1 MIRSL
6 LLVAL
11 ATVAVL
17 SAPIPELPENYED
30 IPSEYKSL
38 IPAEVV
44 EHLKSI
50 TPEEKVILK
59 DVAKG
64 YKDFKSEDDFLNA
77 LKEKSPALHE
87 KASKLHQIVKDKVN
101 ALNEEA
107 KAFVKKAI
115 AEGRKIHAQYLAGEK
130 PSLDTLKATAKT
142 HLDAYKALSQDA
154 KDSIAAQFPILTGFF
169 KNEKVQGI
177 VNQYIN

>member
-1 MIRSL
+1 MIRTL
-6 LLVAL
+6 ALVAL

-17 SAPIPELPENYED
+17 SAPIPELPENYDD
-30 IPSEYKSL
+30 IPEQYKSL

-50 TPEEKVILK
+50 TPEEKAILK
-59 DVAKG
+59 EVAKG
-64 YKDFKSEDDFLNA
+64 YKEYKSEDDFLNA
-77 LKEKSPALHE
+77 VKAKSPALHE
-87 KASKLHQIVKDKVN
+87 KASKLHQLIKDKVN
-101 ALNEEA
+101 SLNDEA

-142 HLDAYKALSQDA
+142 HIEAYKALSQDA
-154 KDSIAAQFPILTGFF
+154 KDSIAKEFPIITGFL
-169 KNEKVQGI
+169 KNEKVQAI
-177 VNQYIN
+177 VGQYVN

>member
-1 MIRSL
+1 MIRATIVFACL
-6 LLVAL
+6 AAVAF
-11 ATVAVL
+11 
-17 SAPIPELPENYED
+17 SAPIPEVPENYED
-30 IPSEYKSL
+30 IPAEYKSL
-38 IPAEVV
+38 IPAEVA

-50 TPEEKVILK
+50 TPEEKAILK

-101 ALNEEA
+101 SLNDEA

-142 HLDAYKALSQDA
+142 HIEAYKGLSQDA
-154 KDSIAAQFPILTGFF
+154 KDSISKEFPILTGFF
-169 KNEKVQGI
+169 KNEKVQAMVG
-177 VNQYIN
+177 QYIN